1 MLESDT
7 VKSLGIPQVNT
18 VVGEEEREFCL
29 FERMRQ
35 LWDGYVERS
44 MNISIDP

>member
-7 VKSLGIPQVNT
+7 VNSLGIPQVNT

-35 LWDGYVERS
+35 LCDGDVELS
-44 MNISIDP
+44 INISIDH